1 MQSADE
7 PTDGAARR
15 SSKSPISVALLAA
28 IACVPIV
35 VAAGFLTDRP
45 AADGP
50 QAAVPGDISPLALRG
65 PFDATAD
72 KRPNLP
78 LSAGY

>member
-7 PTDGAARR
+7 PTDIAARR

-28 IACVPIV
+28 VACVPIV

-45 AADGP
+45 AANA
-50 QAAVPGDISPLALRG
+50 QQAAAVPGDISPLALRG
-65 PFDATAD
+65 PFDAD
-72 KRPNLP
+72 KRPTLP
-78 LSAGY
+78 MRAGY